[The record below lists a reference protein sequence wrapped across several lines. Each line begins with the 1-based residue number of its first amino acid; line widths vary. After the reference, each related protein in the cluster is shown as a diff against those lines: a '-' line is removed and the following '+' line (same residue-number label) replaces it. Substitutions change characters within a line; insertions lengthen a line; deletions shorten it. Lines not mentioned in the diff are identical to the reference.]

1 MPMTSY
7 SFECLPSLIYFQYFF
22 SWKITVKF
30 IMTFPACNF
39 RKQKEK
45 NIYWLWE
52 RKTPSNVFSQDL
64 YLCFYFSSKFF
75 KFLKSVWGILLHQI
89 MQRHFDNQVHKSKDI
104 PLKTKLTNAFRQGCI
119 NLNVMVIGQ
128 ANLHCWLDQL
138 LK

>member
-1 MPMTSY
+1 MLMTFY

-45 NIYWLWE
+45 IFIVSEREKHPQMCSDKIYIC
-52 RKTPSNVFSQDL
+52 VFIFL
-64 YLCFYFSSKFF
+64 AFF

-89 MQRHFDNQVHKSKDI
+89 MQCHFDNQVHKSKDV